1 MTDAFV
7 SSEVD
12 RTKSRWVAKVFKEFG
27 RPKTTLRGLF
37 YYALGRAEA
46 DYPIC
51 GGFVGE
57 IRITRPY
64 HENDGPKL
72 VKWADKAQRLDFL
85 PANAILKEEPG
96 EHTILPEAC
105 SSHTHRL
112 ELWLNR
118 SAFNPLL
125 APVCSR
131 HGAVL
136 VSAKSISNNLVEQ
149 LLDRAECRTTILC
162 LSDLSL
168 KSFLF
173 CDSLNA
179 ALAQSRHRH
188 APEIR
193 VHRVGLL
200 PEQVLRWKIPMVSQE
215 KGSKEASR
223 QFKSY
228 LQAYGLDHKKMA
240 ELDALEAFYPKG
252 MAGFC
257 EDLLT
262 EYSKDVSDAKEG
274 P

>member
-1 MTDAFV
+1 MTDPFV

-12 RTKSRWVAKVFKEFG
+12 RTKSRWVARVFKEFG

-37 YYALGRAEA
+37 YYALSRTTA

-64 HENDGPKL
+64 HENDGAKL

-96 EHTILPEAC
+96 EHTILPETAV
-105 SSHTHRL
+105 SRTHRL

-125 APVCSR
+125 TPVCAR
-131 HGAVL
+131 HGTVL
-136 VSAKSISNNLVEQ
+136 VSAAGISNDLVEQ
-149 LLDRAECRTTILC
+149 LLDRAACRTTVLC

-168 KSFLF
+168 KGLHF
-173 CDSLNA
+173 CDSLRA
-179 ALAQSRHRH
+179 ALAQARHRND
-188 APEIR
+188 PEIR
-193 VHRVGLL
+193 VHRAGLT
-200 PEQVLRWKIPMVSQE
+200 PEQVLRWSIPMVSQE
-215 KGSKEASR
+215 KGSKEVSR
-223 QFKSY
+223 QYKTHI
-228 LQAYGLDHKKMA
+228 QAYGLDHKKMA

-262 EYSKDVSDAKEG
+262 EYSKDV
-274 P
+274 